1 MEIEE
6 LKMIDTLIKLDGDIL
21 LWIQDNLRADW
32 LDPIIKAITYLGNG
46 GIFWIL
52 VCILLMLIK
61 KTRATGAVCSCSLAV
76 TFLINNLILKN
87 VIARV
92 RPYEAIESLTRIIG
106 AQSDFSF
113 PSGHSGAS
121 FAVAVVIF
129 MEMPKKY
136 GIPAV
141 ILAFLIALSRL
152 YVGVH
157 YPSDVI
163 AGIATGTVYAVICVM
178 VYRKFFKD
186 RRSAVSEQNETN

>member
-21 LWIQDNLRADW
+21 LWIQDNLRADC

>member
-6 LKMIDTLIKLDGDIL
+6 LKMVDTLIKLDGDIL

>member
-1 MEIEE
+1 
-6 LKMIDTLIKLDGDIL
+6 MIDTLIKLDGDIL

-186 RRSAVSEQNETN
+186 RCSAVSEQNETN